1 MDLTDEQLEKVREAA
16 RTVDY
21 GSVTLNISATSNK
34 LDLSVLKRI
43 REDDPH
49 SPGGAG
55 IAKP

>member
-1 MDLTDEQLEKVREAA
+1 MELTDEHLKAIREAA

-49 SPGGAG
+49 SPGVAG